1 MKHFKNMIAPYLLW
15 SAAFIIIPF
24 VLIILYA
31 FTNEGL
37 SLTDASF
44 SIASFLEMIDPLY
57 MTVFA
62 RSFQVGLITTTLC
75 FLLGYPMAY
84 MITKFDEKIQPILIL
99 FTTIPMW
106 INLLLRT
113 YAWISIL
120 SDNGLLNLLLQKL
133 GLAPVSIMYTG
144 ISVNIGLI
152 CNFLPFMIL
161 PIYTSLSKMDPA
173 LLEAAYDLGAH
184 KLQAFF
190 KVVFKY
196 SIPGVL
202 NGVIL
207 TFLMAISAF
216 VIPKLLG
223 GGQYTLLGNLIE
235 NQFISVGN
243 WNFGSAIS
251 FILAVVILFTISFLK
266 RVDPDDED

>member
-1 MKHFKNMIAPYLLW
+1 MKHFKNMIGPYLLW

-84 MITKFDEKIQPILIL
+84 MITKFDEKVQPILIL

-113 YAWISIL
+113 YAWISLL

-133 GLAPVSIMYTG
+133 GLPPVSIMYTG

>member
-173 LLEAAYDLGAH
+173 LLESAYDLGAH

>member
-84 MITKFDEKIQPILIL
+84 MITKFDEKVQPILIL